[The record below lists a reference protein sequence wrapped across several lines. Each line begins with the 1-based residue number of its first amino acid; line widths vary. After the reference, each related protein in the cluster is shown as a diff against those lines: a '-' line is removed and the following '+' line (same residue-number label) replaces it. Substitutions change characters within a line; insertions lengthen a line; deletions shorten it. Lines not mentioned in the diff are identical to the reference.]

1 MDKSFWVAII
11 ALLGTLITVIISN
24 ATLAWSKWLDV
35 KQKQNDHKL
44 SLRTVYLSNK
54 IKAAENAVSK
64 WTVAL
69 NYYSALEQYGRGF
82 NPDTPL
88 AEEFSTPIDA
98 LLKRLGDAV
107 SDAASEGTAFL
118 LYFDAGDDFWS
129 NDISDVLFAQ
139 YSIISGLMLDI
150 KMIDKYLE
158 DHTNISKEEKGEFV
172 EERERRIKE
181 MADILRDTPGFMKI
195 AKDRLL
201 AFVKNVSS
209 QLKEYES
216 I

>member
-44 SLRTVYLSNK
+44 SLRTVYLSSK

-82 NPDTPL
+82 NPDAPL
-88 AEEFSTPIDA
+88 IEEFSIPTEA
-98 LLKRLGDAV
+98 LLKKLGDAL

-118 LYFDAGDDFWS
+118 LYFDITDEFWS
-129 NDISDVLFAQ
+129 NDISDVLFARF
-139 YSIISGLMLDI
+139 SRMSTLMGEM
-150 KMIDKYLE
+150 KMIEEYLKQHSE
-158 DHTNISKEEKGEFV
+158 MSDDDRTGILEEQDFKL
-172 EERERRIKE
+172 RRWQ
-181 MADILRDTPGFMKI
+181 ASYVLFLTW
-195 AKDRLL
+195 
-201 AFVKNVSS
+201 
-209 QLKEYES
+209 
-216 I
+216 